1 VNKNK
6 NNLIRAFVAVKMP
19 EEVSAELENFLSELR
34 PLANIKWAKFG
45 QFHITLKFLG
55 ELEPGVIARVKNSLM
70 PIKNFEP
77 FNINLSYIGA
87 FPNLNSPRVIWLSG
101 DEGAKELTQL
111 SKKVNEI
118 LFEDEE
124 LERDTKKFKAHLTL
138 ARLRDGMNNLPEIL
152 VRKLGTV
159 KNFSWLC
166 SELFLIRSEL
176 TTKGPIYTDLL

>member
-1 VNKNK
+1 
-6 NNLIRAFVAVKMP
+6 MP
-19 EEVSAELENFLSELR
+19 GEVSEELENFLSEVR
-34 PLANIKWAKFG
+34 PLANIKWVKFG

-55 ELEPGVIARVKNSLM
+55 ELESHVITSVKESLA

-111 SKKVNEI
+111 SRKVNDI
-118 LFEDEE
+118 LFENEE

-138 ARLRDGMNNLPEIL
+138 ARIREGTKPLSEEL

-159 KNFSWLC
+159 KNFSWQC
-166 SELFLIRSEL
+166 DELFLIRSEL
-176 TTKGPIYTDLL
+176 TTKGPIYTDLF

>member
-1 VNKNK
+1 MRDK

-19 EEVSAELENFLSELR
+19 DEVSEELENFLSEVR
-34 PLANIKWAKFG
+34 PLANIRWVKFG

-55 ELEPGVIARVKNSLM
+55 ELEPHVISSVKNSLM

-77 FNINLSYIGA
+77 FQINLSYIGA

-101 DEGAKELTQL
+101 DNGAKELTQL
-111 SKKVNEI
+111 SKKVNDI

-124 LERDTKKFKAHLTL
+124 LERDPKKFKAHLTL
-138 ARLRDGMNNLPEIL
+138 ARLREGSQRLPEEL

-159 KNFSWLC
+159 KNFSWQC
-166 SELFLIRSEL
+166 DELFLIRSEL

>member
-1 VNKNK
+1 MKK
-6 NNLIRAFVAVKMP
+6 IDLIRAFVAVKMP
-19 EEVSAELENFLSELR
+19 DEISEELENFLSEVR
-34 PLANIKWAKFG
+34 PLANIKWVKFG

-55 ELEPGVIARVKNSLM
+55 ELEPHVIASVKESLM

-77 FNINLSYIGA
+77 FKINLSYIGA

-101 DEGAKELTQL
+101 DEGTNELTQL

-124 LERDTKKFKAHLTL
+124 LEKDTKKFKAHLTL
-138 ARLRDGMNNLPEIL
+138 ARLREGTKNLPEEL

-159 KNFSWLC
+159 KNFSWQC
-166 SELFLIRSEL
+166 DELFLIRSEL

>member
-1 VNKNK
+1 MKDK

-19 EEVSAELENFLSELR
+19 DEISEELENFLSEIR
-34 PLANIKWAKFG
+34 PLANIRWVKFG

-55 ELEPGVIARVKNSLM
+55 ELEPHVISSVKNSLM

-87 FPNLNSPRVIWLSG
+87 FPNLNEPKVIWLSG
-101 DEGAKELTQL
+101 DEGAKELTKL

-118 LFEDEE
+118 LFKDEE

-138 ARLRDGMNNLPEIL
+138 ARLRENKTALPEEL

-159 KNFSWLC
+159 KNFSWQC